1 MNLKTQFVFLF
12 TILLVLTACEKD
24 ENPTD
29 TSLVKSGVF
38 CANQGKF
45 PDGNG
50 SVSWLTND
58 QLKSSDLYEDRNPGL
73 KLGNTVQSIYFNANQ
88 YFIAVNNAKNITIT
102 DESFKLIKTLEVQS
116 LPRYFVGWGNKT
128 IVSSWGIN
136 GAQGEIN
143 VISENNNVERTVK
156 FNGAPEKM
164 LVHNNRLWVT
174 LSNGFS
180 VDSILVQFS
189 LPDFTMLTYQTLA
202 KGPNSMVMD
211 ASNNL
216 YVLCEGHFDWLTGQ
230 SYEGAL
236 FKWQE
241 NGSSVK
247 LFNLPQGCVNLCL
260 DKSQNTLYFNDY
272 AAVYK
277 FKIGDNNFEKLKLT
291 TEPSSI
297 YGLAIDEP
305 NKILYYTD
313 PKDFASQGSLI
324 SLNLDSGVSRSYP
337 VGVAPGQI
345 FIRN

>member
-12 TILLVLTACEKD
+12 TILLFLSACEKD
-24 ENPTD
+24 EKPID
-29 TSLVKSGVF
+29 TGLVKSGVF

-50 SVSWLTND
+50 SVSWLSDN
-58 QLKSSDLYEDRNPGL
+58 QLKSTDLFEERNPGL
-73 KLGNTVQSIYFNANQ
+73 RLGNTVQSIYFNANQ

-102 DESFKLIKTLEVQS
+102 DESFKLVKTLEVQS

-128 IVSSWGIN
+128 LMSSWGIN
-136 GAQGEIN
+136 GADGEIN
-143 VISENNNVERTVK
+143 LINENNTIEKTIK
-156 FNGAPEKM
+156 FKGAPEKM

-174 LSNGFS
+174 LSNGFA

-211 ASNNL
+211 GSNNL

-236 FKWQE
+236 FRWQE
-241 NGSSVK
+241 NGSAVK
-247 LFNLPQGCVNLCL
+247 LINLPQGCSNLCI
-260 DKSQNTLYFNDY
+260 DKTHNTLYFHDY
-272 AAVYK
+272 ATIYK
-277 FKIGDNNFEKLKLT
+277 VKIGDNNLEKIKLS

-305 NKILYYTD
+305 NKILYFTD
-313 PKDFASQGSLI
+313 PKDFASQGALLSFNLSNGASL
-324 SLNLDSGVSRSYP
+324 SYP